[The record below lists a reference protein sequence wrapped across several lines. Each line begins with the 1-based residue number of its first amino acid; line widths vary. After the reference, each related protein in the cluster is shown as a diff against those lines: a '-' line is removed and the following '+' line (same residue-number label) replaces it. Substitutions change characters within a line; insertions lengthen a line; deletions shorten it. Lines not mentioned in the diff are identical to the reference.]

1 MSASDTST
9 DGLSARVALVT
20 GAARGIGAAVVR
32 TLAERGARVAAV
44 DRDPEGLAL
53 LEAELATDGLKAGV
67 YQADVTDSGR
77 VEELVDRVEEEMG
90 PIDIL
95 VNVAGV
101 LRLGSILDTSDQD
114 WGSMFEVNVNGVFH
128 VSRAVARRMV
138 PRRSG
143 DVVTVAS
150 NAGGVPR
157 SGMGGY
163 CATKAAT
170 SMFTRCLGLE
180 LAGHG
185 IRCNVV
191 SPGSTDTDMLRGMW
205 SDDSDRA
212 GTLDGSLAG
221 YRVGIPLRKLAEPR
235 DIAEAV
241 AFLLSDRAGHITMQD
256 LYVDG
261 GAALR

>member
-1 MSASDTST
+1 MTVP
-9 DGLSARVALVT
+9 GLTGKVALVT

-32 TLAERGARVAAV
+32 TFAEQGASVAAV
-44 DRDPEGLAL
+44 DRDADTLTAMEAGLA
-53 LEAELATDGLKAGV
+53 EAGHKVAV
-67 YQADVTDSGR
+67 HRADVTDSAH
-77 VEELVDRVEEEMG
+77 VERLVARVEEELG

-101 LRLGSILDTSDQD
+101 LRMGSIVDLTDED
-114 WGSMFEVNVNGVFH
+114 WRTMFEVNANGVFH
-128 VSRAVARRMV
+128 VSRAVARRMI

-143 DVVTVAS
+143 DVVTIAS

-163 CATKAAT
+163 CATKAAS

-180 LAGHG
+180 LAGYG

-191 SPGSTDTDMLRGMW
+191 SPGSTDTAMLRGMW
-205 SDDSDRA
+205 SDESDRE
-212 GTLDGSLAG
+212 GTLNGSLSG
-221 YRVGIPLRKLAEPR
+221 YRVGIPLRKLAQPQ
-235 DIAEAV
+235 DVADAV
-241 AFLLSDRAGHITMQD
+241 AFLVSERASHITMQD